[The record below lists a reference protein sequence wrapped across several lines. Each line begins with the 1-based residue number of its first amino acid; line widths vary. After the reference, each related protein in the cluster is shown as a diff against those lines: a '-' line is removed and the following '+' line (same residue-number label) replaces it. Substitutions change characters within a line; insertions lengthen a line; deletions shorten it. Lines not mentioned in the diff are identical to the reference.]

1 MIWKGWYE
9 LEEQTLIEKI
19 ENISVRLA
27 NGEKDIKNLY
37 SKFEEVKKDTVK
49 QEIMTNK
56 ILSTVE
62 NMNRLLEQL
71 SNNVEGLMSKPI
83 HNWDNVVSTI
93 IKSGVGGIIGY
104 LLSQLL

>member
-1 MIWKGWYE
+1 M
-9 LEEQTLIEKI
+9 EEQTLIEKI